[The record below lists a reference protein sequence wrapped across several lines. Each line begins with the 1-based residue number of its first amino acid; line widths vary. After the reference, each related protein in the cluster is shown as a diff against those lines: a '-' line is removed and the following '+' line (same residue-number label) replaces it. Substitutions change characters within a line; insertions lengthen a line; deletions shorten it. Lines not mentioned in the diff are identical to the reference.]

1 MNTQIL
7 AIIAITAVVG
17 LVFAATMVQAV
28 DAHRHRSQ
36 SQSIS
41 QSATSGNGGQSQNVA
56 SQQQGSHNSAIVV
69 GIQDRD

>member
-17 LVFAATMVQAV
+17 LVFAATIVQTV
-28 DAHRHRSQ
+28 DARRH
-36 SQSIS
+36 S
-41 QSATSGNGGQSQNVA
+41 QSATQVAVSGNGGQSQNVA

-69 GIQDRD
+69 AIQDRD